1 MRIDIKTQ
9 DHAVIVE
16 LEGRIDGQTAPR
28 VQARISP
35 LIEPDQTIIMDL
47 TNVAYLSSAG
57 LRLLATTQRRIAENN
72 GRLMLAGISER
83 IRDTMSITGFLSVFS
98 AHETVEEAL
107 AQLR

>member
-16 LEGRIDGQTAPR
+16 LEGRIDGQTA
-28 VQARISP
+28 
-35 LIEPDQTIIMDL
+35 
-47 TNVAYLSSAG
+47 NVAYLSSAG